1 MALKLYSYYR
11 NSAGQRVRIALNL
24 KQIPFEYI
32 ALKSL
37 EAGEYVKINPQ
48 GLIPS
53 LDIDGQIVVQSSAI
67 LEYIEERWPE
77 PPLLRADPIL
87 RAQARA
93 FAQIIACE
101 MHPLNVH
108 RVRQFL
114 AGLMSVFEPRIGEWY
129 GHWIDD
135 GFRAL
140 ETMLDRRGHAQQF
153 CFGGQ
158 TGIRCPMPNPL
169 PQAPRRF
176 SHLGGRLLLPVWN
189 HRVEQ
194 MLVVHGAFVG
204 KCCIVAWRG
213 CPTVAGPKSNGLA
226 GGMID
231 QFSHAFGAL
240 AQALRRHGGTSSAP
254 AR

>member
-1 MALKLYSYYR
+1 MALKLYSYHR
-11 NSAGQRVRIALNL
+11 NSAGQRVRTALHL

-32 ALKSL
+32 PLKSL
-37 EAGEYVKINPQ
+37 EAGEYAKINPQ

-77 PPLLRADPIL
+77 PPLLPADPVL
-87 RAQARA
+87 RAQVRA

-114 AGLMSVFEPRIGEWY
+114 AGPMSVSEPRVDEWY

-140 ETMLDRRGHAQQF
+140 EAMLDRRGDAQQF

-158 TGIRCPMPNPL
+158 PGMADL
-169 PQAPRRF
+169 YLVPQLANARRF
-176 SHLGGRLLLPVWN
+176 GCDLTPYPRLAAIDDACRALPAFIA
-189 HRVEQ
+189 
-194 MLVVHGAFVG
+194 GAPENQVDF
-204 KCCIVAWRG
+204 
-213 CPTVAGPKSNGLA
+213 P
-226 GGMID
+226 
-231 QFSHAFGAL
+231 GA
-240 AQALRRHGGTSSAP
+240 
-254 AR
+254 